1 MDPPTYPFEETPFM
15 NGPLGTTRLFI
26 FVKSSHLNNYNYC
39 TMIRLFSTYMALLQT
54 ARLFDFQKISSYTVI
69 MAKCLLETL

>member
-1 MDPPTYPFEETPFM
+1 M

-26 FVKSSHLNNYNYC
+26 FVKSSHLNNYYC

-54 ARLFDFQKISSYTVI
+54 ARLFHFQKISSYTVI

>member
-1 MDPPTYPFEETPFM
+1 
-15 NGPLGTTRLFI
+15 
-26 FVKSSHLNNYNYC
+26 
-39 TMIRLFSTYMALLQT
+39 MIRLFSTYMALLQT